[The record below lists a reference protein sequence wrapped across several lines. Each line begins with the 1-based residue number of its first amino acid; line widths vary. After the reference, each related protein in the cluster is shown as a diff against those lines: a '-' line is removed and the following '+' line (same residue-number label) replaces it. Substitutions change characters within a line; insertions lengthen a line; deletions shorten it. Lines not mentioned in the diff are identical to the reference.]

1 MGVTGRTL
9 HDALLEIQPKGV
21 EHDPLCPLC
30 AETASEHKEE
40 DVTDQ
45 AIFTEEQHEQLL
57 ASAVEKAL
65 ETASAATDKEILRL
79 NEQLEEAAK
88 ALAEKDERVS
98 ALESE
103 IADREESDRLEALA
117 AERVEAVRAVAN
129 FSDEQIDAR
138 KESWS
143 KMDDDAFVA
152 YLDDIKVAIAAAAEE
167 SDDDDDDGEPDTSF
181 DGTRATAGEEGT
193 EVGAVKAFLTGLSST
208 QS

>member
-9 HDALLEIQPKGV
+9 HDALLEIQPEGV
-21 EHDPLCPLC
+21 VHDPLCPLC

-57 ASAVEKAL
+57 TSAVEKAL

-79 NEQLEEAAK
+79 NDQLEEAAK
-88 ALAEKDERVS
+88 ALEEKDTEVENLKS
-98 ALESE
+98 A

-117 AERVEAVRAVAN
+117 AERVEAVQAVAN

-143 KMDDDAFVA
+143 KMDDEAFEA
-152 YLDDIKVAIAAAAEE
+152 YLGDIKDAIAAAAEAE
-167 SDDDDDDGEPDTSF
+167 EDGDDDEPDTNF
-181 DGTRATAGEEGT
+181 DGTRATAGKEGT
-193 EVGAVKAFLTGLSST
+193 ELGAVSAFLSGLSSAT